1 MKKILENTDLEERKD
16 NKMYFLLSNENKT
29 SQQEFQKKIP
39 SVQYSSQL
47 QNVTDDRDRPHG
59 NN

>member
-39 SVQYSSQL
+39 SVQYSPQL